1 MVEIILLNYLSGALD
16 VPVFME
22 EPESPPASYV
32 VLEKTGSTRSN
43 QIETA
48 VMAAQSYG
56 RSLLEA
62 ARLNVNVKQ
71 AREEARELDSIGSVK
86 LNSDYNF
93 TDPETMRYRYQ
104 CVFNIICYEVN

>member
-1 MVEIILLNYLSGALD
+1 MVEIILLNYLSETLD

-32 VLEKTGSTRSN
+32 ILEKTGSTKSN

-48 VMAAQSYG
+48 AMAAQSYG

-62 ARLNVNVKQ
+62 AKLNVAVKR
-71 AREEARELDSIGSVK
+71 ALEGARELDAVGSVK